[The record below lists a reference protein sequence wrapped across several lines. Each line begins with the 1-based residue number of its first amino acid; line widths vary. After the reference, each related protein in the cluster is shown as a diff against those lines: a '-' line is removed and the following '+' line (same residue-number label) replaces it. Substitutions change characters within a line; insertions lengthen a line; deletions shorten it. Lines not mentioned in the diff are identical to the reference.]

1 MNSGVPTR
9 IALGA
14 AGGAAATV
22 PMSLVM
28 VGAKRLGLL
37 QVLPPEEITDE
48 VMARAG
54 ADVDEGA
61 SNVLS
66 TISHLGY
73 GAGAG
78 AAYQLLVPA
87 RAQGAGSGI
96 AFALALYAGSYL
108 GLLPALGLKPAGQGR
123 SNVETGVMVLAHVVF
138 GAVLG
143 ESAARAR
150 RSLAGRE

>member
-1 MNSGVPTR
+1 
-9 IALGA
+9 
-14 AGGAAATV
+14 
-22 PMSLVM
+22 MSLVM

>member
-1 MNSGVPTR
+1 VNAGVPSR
-9 IALGA
+9 VALGA

-28 VGAKRLGLL
+28 VGAKRVGLL
-37 QVLPPEEITDE
+37 RVLPPEEITDE
-48 VMARAG
+48 VISRAG
-54 ADVDEGA
+54 AEVDEGA
-61 SNVLS
+61 SKVLS

-87 RAQGAGSGI
+87 RAQGAGSGV

-108 GLLPALGLKPAGQGR
+108 GWLPVLGLKPARQGR

-143 ESAARAR
+143 ESAARTR
-150 RSLAGRE
+150 RSLAGQE

>member
-1 MNSGVPTR
+1 MTDVLMLAAER
-9 IALGA
+9 WAAA
-14 AGGAAATV
+14 AGWTV
-22 PMSLVM
+22 HH
-28 VGAKRLGLL
+28 
-37 QVLPPEEITDE
+37 I
-48 VMARAG
+48 ARRRPTSG

-87 RAQGAGSGI
+87 RAQGAGSGV

-108 GLLPALGLKPAGQGR
+108 GLLPALGLKPAGQRR

-143 ESAARAR
+143 ESAARAK